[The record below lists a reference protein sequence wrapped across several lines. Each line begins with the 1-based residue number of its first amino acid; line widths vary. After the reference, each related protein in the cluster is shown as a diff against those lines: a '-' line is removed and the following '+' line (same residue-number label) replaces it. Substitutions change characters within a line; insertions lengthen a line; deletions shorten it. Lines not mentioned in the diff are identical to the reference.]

1 MNRLQPGDVK
11 PTLDLAGIDI
21 KSLADNLGFA
31 SFFFFFEDLPA
42 VLHLYTADD
51 KET

>member
-31 SFFFFFEDLPA
+31 SFFFFF
-42 VLHLYTADD
+42 
-51 KET
+51 